1 MARMQRGRAW
11 RLAFLLVA
19 GSMAYPAAALD
30 VVVTRH
36 AETLANVTKDYSAFN
51 QRHFTEAGTKQIAA
65 LTAALDGI
73 RFDAILV
80 SPAYRTLKTVEPY
93 LKQSGQSAEIWPEL
107 DECCW
112 QLLREGA
119 TSPPGL
125 PILLETEQRPL
136 FFLRA
141 DAPVVVPGNESYDEG
156 VRRIRAAAEAFRA
169 RWSGTEAVVLVVAH
183 QHTGSR
189 LVETL
194 LGEAPEGRYRIENA
208 RFTHLREEGGRFVL
222 VELNGAD
229 VRVEQA
235 VHP

>member
-1 MARMQRGRAW
+1 MHRGRAR
-11 RLAFLLVA
+11 RLAVLLAA
-19 GSMAYPAAALD
+19 GWLAHTAAALD

-36 AETLANVTKDYSAFN
+36 AETLANVTKDYSVFN
-51 QRHFTEAGTKQIAA
+51 QRHFTEEGARQIEA
-65 LTAALDGI
+65 LTDALRPH
-73 RFDAILV
+73 RFDAIVV
-80 SPAYRTLKTVEPY
+80 SPAYRTLKTIEPY
-93 LKQSGQSAEIWPEL
+93 LKESGQSAEIWPEV

-125 PILLETEQRPL
+125 PVLLEPEQRTL

-141 DAPVVVPGNESYDEG
+141 DAPQVAPGNESYEEG
-156 VRRIRAAAEAFRA
+156 VRRIQAAAGALRA

-194 LGEAPEGRYRIENA
+194 LGEAPEGRHRIHNA
-208 RFTHLREEGGRFVL
+208 RFTHLREENGRFVL
-222 VELNGAD
+222 VELNGAE
-229 VRVEQA
+229 VRVERA
-235 VHP
+235 VSP